1 MKTIKKIRNIG
12 MIVASI
18 FILIIVISSIIN
30 PPDDSLKDLYPDL
43 DSFRIENLTEE
54 QILKVDNTFKAYKSS
69 IRRSGKGSGLP
80 LKYEDEDRDKI
91 SFSAKKVNGIKL
103 ISVTSAKDCKL
114 QLNINSKVV
123 SGNAKIVVVTDKT
136 GFEFYDVN
144 KELIIEY
151 DVQGQHEYYVK
162 LLAENAEAEIQVQR
176 VFS

>member
-1 MKTIKKIRNIG
+1 
-12 MIVASI
+12 
-18 FILIIVISSIIN
+18 
-30 PPDDSLKDLYPDL
+30 
-43 DSFRIENLTEE
+43 
-54 QILKVDNTFKAYKSS
+54 
-69 IRRSGKGSGLP
+69 
-80 LKYEDEDRDKI
+80 
-91 SFSAKKVNGIKL
+91 L

-162 LLAENAEAEIQVQR
+162 FLAENAEAEIQVQR